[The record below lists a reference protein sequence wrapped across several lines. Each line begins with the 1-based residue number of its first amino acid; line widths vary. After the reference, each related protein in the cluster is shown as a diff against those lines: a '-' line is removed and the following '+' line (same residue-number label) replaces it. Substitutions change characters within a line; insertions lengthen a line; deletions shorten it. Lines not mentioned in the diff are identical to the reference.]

1 MPFTRTVYQALQ
13 RSYPYSARTAARSWA
28 SYSTTSIPSL
38 DRLKGATCM
47 VTGGSSGI
55 GLGIAQRFLLE
66 GAERIIL
73 IGRNR
78 QRLEDAVK
86 QLNPDATLDE
96 SSETAKIVHSDQFS
110 LVMGDVGS
118 PRFWCEDVK
127 RLMGGVD
134 ILVNAAGVSHSS
146 LLPTAKDEHITQI
159 LNTNL
164 QGTIFACRSMTRQA
178 LRQRRAQQRQA
189 EDGSAGSYSGSK
201 CIINISSLHASKG
214 GVGVATY
221 ASTKAGVI
229 ALTRAIVAESNLSSS
244 GANIRANVI
253 VPGYIDTKM
262 LDELSEKFRKEVVQ
276 SIPLRRLGM
285 VEEVADA
292 AVFVATNQ
300 YANNCVLNIDG
311 GLSAA

>member
-1 MPFTRTVYQALQ
+1 
-13 RSYPYSARTAARSWA
+13 
-28 SYSTTSIPSL
+28 
-38 DRLKGATCM
+38 M

-73 IGRNR
+73 VGRNT
-78 QRLEDAVK
+78 QRLKDAAR
-86 QLNPDATLDE
+86 QLIPETSLDE
-96 SSETAKIVHSDQFS
+96 GSEAAKIFHSDRFS
-110 LVMGDVGS
+110 LVTGDVGC
-118 PRFWCEDVK
+118 PKFWCEDVK
-127 RLMGGVD
+127 RLMGKVD

-178 LRQRRAQQRQA
+178 LRQRRAQKQQSNDDA
-189 EDGSAGSYSGSK
+189 TASSSSYAGSK
-201 CIINISSLHASKG
+201 CIINISSLHASRG
-214 GVGVATY
+214 GAGVAAY

-244 GANIRANVI
+244 GASIRANVI

-262 LDELSEKFRKEVVQ
+262 LDKLSEKFRKDIVQ

>member
-1 MPFTRTVYQALQ
+1 
-13 RSYPYSARTAARSWA
+13 
-28 SYSTTSIPSL
+28 
-38 DRLKGATCM
+38 M

-66 GAERIIL
+66 GAQRIIL
-73 IGRNR
+73 VGRNT
-78 QRLEDAVK
+78 QRLRDAAR
-86 QLNPDATLDE
+86 QLIPETSLDE
-96 SSETAKIVHSDQFS
+96 SPGAAKISHSDRFS
-110 LVMGDVGS
+110 LVTGDVGC
-118 PRFWCEDVK
+118 PEFWCEDVK
-127 RLMGGVD
+127 RLMGKVD

-178 LRQRRAQQRQA
+178 LRQRRAQKQQSNDDSTA
-189 EDGSAGSYSGSK
+189 SSYVGSK
-201 CIINISSLHASKG
+201 CIINISSLHASRG
-214 GVGVATY
+214 GVGVAAY

-244 GANIRANVI
+244 GASIRANVI

-262 LDELSEKFRKEVVQ
+262 LDELSEKFRKEIVQ